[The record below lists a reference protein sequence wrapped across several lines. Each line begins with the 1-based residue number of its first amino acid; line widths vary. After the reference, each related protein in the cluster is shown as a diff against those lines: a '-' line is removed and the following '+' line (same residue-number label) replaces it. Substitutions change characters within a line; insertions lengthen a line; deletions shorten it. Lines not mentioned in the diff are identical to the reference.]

1 MSTILTVIFSILTIL
16 AVLALLLPL
25 RTGVRSPLLFFTD
38 GARKSDDLRIRR
50 RVIVENLRDLQ
61 IERELGKLS
70 EERFRELAGPL
81 AGELETV
88 EAELQAAGTPARQRN
103 VQSNRLGWYCPE
115 CGALNR
121 DPELTFTQCVQCG
134 LDLKQQTP

>member
-1 MSTILTVIFSILTIL
+1 MSSILTVIFSILVIL

-50 RVIVENLRDLQ
+50 RVLVENLRDLQ

-70 EERFRELAGPL
+70 EDRFRELAGPL
-81 AGELETV
+81 AEELELV
-88 EAELQAAGTPARQRN
+88 ETQLKDAGTSGGRRPL
-103 VQSNRLGWYCPE
+103 SKNRLGWYCPE
-115 CGALNR
+115 CGLLNR
-121 DPELTFTQCVQCG
+121 DSGAVDHAQCIQCG
-134 LDLKQQTP
+134 LTVNS